1 MFSCSSQE
9 IKNHNSTNTQ
19 IYINGAIYTVNES
32 QTWAEAMIVEDGII
46 RYVGSTIEAQKHII
60 GSFPGPRN
68 LGSAESK
75 KRSKV
80 GEVWTFHL
88 YKWL

>member
-46 RYVGSTIEAQKHII
+46 RYVGSTIEAQKHITSSTSI
-60 GSFPGPRN
+60 IKCDVG
-68 LGSAESK
+68 LSK
-75 KRSKV
+75 APARPLAF
-80 GEVWTFHL
+80 GL
-88 YKWL
+88 